1 MASPITLEPTPSI
14 TSTASRA
21 PVPRAASSFSEQAQ
35 PVRPVVEITI
45 EDAEEVTIDDLV
57 EDAPSPEPGG
67 AVYVEDLLV
76 PLQVVVPAHK
86 PPVSVRGTPAALPSV
101 IVDVRREFSTLVDRF
116 IADPKDE
123 HVEAELL
130 RQGQHAMPAI
140 MARFPGPLTVEKAEM
155 DELSPPRVTEC
166 GPILRLIA
174 GQRRVALPFVLAQ
187 IDERDA
193 GRRFWS
199 TFLLSELAYPEA
211 IPAIVSRL
219 FDEDDGTRRVARLA
233 ARAVAEVAPEPL
245 VELLDRIVADPE
257 AGREQRVATLETLGD
272 MRDPIVV
279 PALIGALG
287 DESEEVSQ
295 AARRA
300 LMTVTRQ
307 DFGAESR
314 KWLAWWGTNSARHR
328 IEWLIDALTHD
339 LPAIRRVAG
348 QELKALTKEYFGY
361 YDDLPKKE
369 RERAQQRYREWW
381 RTEGR
386 PRFRRRSS

>member
-1 MASPITLEPTPSI
+1 M
-14 TSTASRA
+14 
-21 PVPRAASSFSEQAQ
+21 
-35 PVRPVVEITI
+35 
-45 EDAEEVTIDDLV
+45 EE
-57 EDAPSPEPGG
+57 
-67 AVYVEDLLV
+67 
-76 PLQVVVPAHK
+76 
-86 PPVSVRGTPAALPSV
+86 
-101 IVDVRREFSTLVDRF
+101 
-116 IADPKDE
+116 
-123 HVEAELL
+123 
-130 RQGQHAMPAI
+130 M
-140 MARFPGPLTVEKAEM
+140 
-155 DELSPPRVTEC
+155 SPPRVTDC

-187 IDERDA
+187 VDSRDKE
-193 GRRFWS
+193 RRFWA

-211 IPAIVSRL
+211 VPAVVSRL
-219 FDEDDGTRRVARLA
+219 FDEDEGTRRVARLA
-233 ARAVAEVAPEPL
+233 ARAVAEVASEPL
-245 VELLDRIVADPE
+245 VERLDRIVGDPQASPE
-257 AGREQRVATLETLGD
+257 RRVATIDTLGD
-272 MRDPIVV
+272 MRDAIVV

-287 DESEEVSQ
+287 DESEDVAQ

-348 QELKALTKEYFGY
+348 QELKAITKEYFGY

-381 RTEGR
+381 KSEGR
-386 PRFRRRSS
+386 ARFRRGREQ